1 MRTLK
6 IILTVLI
13 LAVALFTATIAL
25 FWEQLLTPEQK
36 MGYGLHFS
44 AEEEYARRARAHPG
58 STEVLAD
65 YMDALVTTGNLG
77 RATYLHDLY
86 SVEHGQLEQLRA
98 AVEKSISAASNDQ
111 VYELHNDP
119 AVQAVAN
126 LPVREVFRYLE
137 GYQHALLGDWASAL
151 NYFKAIEE
159 KRLAPRLRPYY
170 RYYLARCY
178 RLAGSAEDKGKIE
191 DTLLGIIAS
200 HHDERLVAKARY
212 NLIAWYLCEDYP
224 GIDPVTPAN
233 NQLVGLAI
241 AQDGWAM
248 QKGYCEFASYCLS
261 QEEYVP
267 AWDLAV
273 AALQNDPQSLPGK
286 QASEQ
291 VALVLNELLESKAS
305 WGMSDSGAIILALP
319 QNVFIDLALA
329 GAKHGSASQVAE
341 LLDELKP
348 HVVEADR
355 DRWEELRVGM
365 AICHEAERDTTAMRQ
380 LMADANLRNLSEV
393 SLGEIYYRYAQLLEQ
408 EQQWNTA
415 IEYYRSSAVLNGP
428 RGGEAVYR
436 CYAILKRVQDPLNLD
451 RAVEYLQAVVEDYP
465 TCEAMPKA
473 VEELLPL
480 LIFRGDT
487 TAATYLI
494 NWVLNLEPSA
504 EAGAAQ
510 ARTFE
515 QLQEVARFWRAYM
528 LAAKGREDDAAD
540 ERLLIPLKYWNYY
553 EITSNYPP
561 QPGLLHVPEVLQLD
575 AGAGEFFAGMG
586 LTDTARQYYEEN
598 DPESQLFA
606 YLSLANG
613 ALTRP
618 LGSRQWYATELLE
631 SGVCREQPLLE
642 FVLGEAFPRPY
653 ANEVQ
658 AATTEFGVSPN
669 LIWAVMKKESS
680 FREDAVSW
688 SGALGLMQLMPGTAR
703 WLDSKYHMG
712 LQDKDTLDPAVN
724 IRLGTAY
731 IASLYEIFGQGQ
743 TRAVIHAYNRGDGNI
758 RKWQER
764 YGTDHVLLTEL
775 VPSEE
780 NEVFGKKVT
789 RYFKIYEWLTG
800 RDASGATE

>member
-1 MRTLK
+1 VRTLK

-44 AEEEYARRARAHPG
+44 AEEEYAHRARAHPDNA
-58 STEVLAD
+58 EILAD
-65 YMDALVTTGNLG
+65 YADALVITGNLG

-86 SVEHGQLEQLRA
+86 GVENEQLEQLRA
-98 AVEKSISAASNDQ
+98 AVEKSIIAASNDQ

-119 AVQAVAN
+119 AVQAVAD

-151 NYFKAIEE
+151 NYFAAIEE

-178 RLAGSAEDKGKIE
+178 RLAGSAEEKSKIE
-191 DTLLGIIAS
+191 DMLLGIIAN
-200 HHDERLVAKARY
+200 HQDTPLAAKARY
-212 NLIAWYLCEDYP
+212 NLIAWYLSADYP
-224 GIDPVTPAN
+224 GIDPVRPAN
-233 NQLVGLAI
+233 NQLVGLAT
-241 AQDGWAM
+241 AGDSWAM
-248 QKGYCEFASYCLS
+248 QKGYCEFADYCLG
-261 QEEYVP
+261 QEDYVL
-267 AWDLAV
+267 AWNLAV
-273 AALQNDPQSLPGK
+273 AALQKDPLSLPGK

-291 VALVLNELLESKAS
+291 VALVLRALLESKAS
-305 WGMSDSGAIILALP
+305 WGMSESGAIILALP
-319 QNVFIDLALA
+319 EHVFIDLALA
-329 GAKHGSASQVAE
+329 GAKHGSASQTAE
-341 LLDELKP
+341 LLNELKP

-365 AICHEAERDTTAMRQ
+365 AICHEAERNTTAMRQ
-380 LMADANLRNLSEV
+380 LMADANLRNLSEA
-393 SLGEIYYRYAQLLEQ
+393 SLGEIYYRHAQLLEQ
-408 EQQWNTA
+408 DQQWNTA

-428 RGGEAVYR
+428 HGGEAVYR

-451 RAVEYLQAVVEDYP
+451 RAVEYMQTVVEDYP

-494 NWVLNLEPSA
+494 NWVLDLEPST
-504 EAGAAQ
+504 EATAVQ
-510 ARTFE
+510 ARMFE

-528 LAAKGREDDAAD
+528 FSANGREDDAAD
-540 ERLLIPLKYWNYY
+540 ERWLIPLKYWNYY

-561 QPGLLHVPEVLQLD
+561 QPGLSQVPEVLQLEEC
-575 AGAGEFFAGMG
+575 AGEFFAGMG
-586 LTDTARQYYEEN
+586 LTDTARQYYEAS

-618 LGSRQWYATELLE
+618 LGSRQWYATEHLE

-642 FVLGEAFPRPY
+642 FALGEAFPRPY
-653 ANEVQ
+653 TNEVQ
-658 AATTEFGVSPN
+658 AAASEFNVSPD

-680 FREDAVSW
+680 FREDAVSG
-688 SGALGLMQLMPGTAR
+688 SGALGLMQLMPGTAS
-703 WLDSKYHMG
+703 WVDSKYNMG
-712 LQDKDTLDPAVN
+712 LKDKDTLDPAVN
-724 IRLGTAY
+724 VRLGTAY
-731 IASLYEIFGQGQ
+731 LASLYEIFGQGQ
-743 TRAVIHAYNRGDGNI
+743 TRAVIHAYNRGDGNY
-758 RKWQER
+758 RKWRER
-764 YGTDHVLLTEL
+764 YGTDQVLLTEL

-789 RYFKIYEWLTG
+789 RYFKIYEWLAG
-800 RDASGATE
+800 H